1 MGINNANTALL
12 KIVRKC
18 NDDIWHSLL
27 SSNHLQWEKTANNNK
42 SIYEEPKIHHS
53 STILEVFPSG
63 EGQLAGLLVWRQTM
77 GFHSPQWK
85 PCMPWTLYHTC
96 KFEPDRKS
104 KRGKNVEFN
113 WHPKEHI
120 QAPVWER
127 MSQVVTFWNAIKHW
141 RKLIS
146 RCFKGRRYFFVAL
159 AITKFC

>member
-63 EGQLAGLLVWRQTM
+63 EGQLAGLLV
-77 GFHSPQWK
+77 
-85 PCMPWTLYHTC
+85 
-96 KFEPDRKS
+96 
-104 KRGKNVEFN
+104 
-113 WHPKEHI
+113 
-120 QAPVWER
+120 
-127 MSQVVTFWNAIKHW
+127 
-141 RKLIS
+141 
-146 RCFKGRRYFFVAL
+146 
-159 AITKFC
+159 